1 MTWYSPILMNPS
13 MHPSWATDARGAP
26 TAVASR
32 DAGIGSAWASGMW
45 TWAGDDPRRPAL
57 AQARPPAAAVE
68 RTASARAARHLRA
81 PLDVLRQMS
90 EAARVSGLSESE
102 VWVEAAREWLR
113 RREGEPG
120 AAPAAP
126 VAPAQLER
134 PAASQRRGARRWDEI
149 DALLIALRGPA
160 APVAHEGAPAA

>member
-13 MHPSWATDARGAP
+13 NTPSWATGARGASIAAEP
-26 TAVASR
+26 R
-32 DAGIGSAWASGMW
+32 GAGIGSAWASGAW
-45 TWAGDDPRRPAL
+45 TWADAAPRRSEL
-57 AQARPPAAAVE
+57 AQARPATTE
-68 RTASARAARHLRA
+68 RSASARAARQLRA

-90 EAARVSGLSESE
+90 EAAQASGLSESE

-126 VAPAQLER
+126 VAPAQAER
-134 PAASQRRGARRWDEI
+134 PATTPRRGVRRWDEI
-149 DALLIALRGPA
+149 DALLIELRGPA
-160 APVAHEGAPAA
+160 TSIAHEGAPAA